1 MQSQNKFI
9 NTNNYI
15 YESQINELKNELN
28 EERNK
33 NQILINENA
42 NLNEIIKG
50 LNNENK
56 NLNEMLNYESRE
68 SKNKIQTLEKNIRM
82 LINKIK
88 ELKNQLKDSKSNN
101 EKIAE
106 TQQSITENNLDNQ
119 NIITTI
125 KPGEKIL
132 AVNFVS
138 MGNNDI
144 GHFNLVCKNIELFV
158 RLEERLYENY
168 PQYKDYETYF
178 EVNGRRIKRFKTLDE
193 NNIKSNDIIN
203 IFTIEN

>member
-203 IFTIEN
+203 IFTLEN